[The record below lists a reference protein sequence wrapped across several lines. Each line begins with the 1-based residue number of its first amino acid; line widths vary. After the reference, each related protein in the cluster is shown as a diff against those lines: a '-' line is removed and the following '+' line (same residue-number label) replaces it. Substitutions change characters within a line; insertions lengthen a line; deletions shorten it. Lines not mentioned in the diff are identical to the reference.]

1 MALTPT
7 YEEQILLKEAQ
18 IARASRLRYRERR
31 GEALVGGGFVLA
43 CAALWL
49 AYPPSAAAIDVWAA
63 LACVLGFSL
72 AMRAPFGA
80 GGGFTVP
87 TQIVFVPLVFALPPA
102 LIGPAVA
109 LAVVAARVPDVLA
122 GREPASRLA
131 LSPGNAWFALG
142 PAIVLATAGIDR
154 AEDAG
159 WALLAAA
166 LAAQIA
172 LDVGASA
179 AREALYGGASLREQV
194 HELWVHAV
202 DIGLTP
208 VGLLAAV
215 HIDEGPWAAVALLPL
230 LGVLAVLAREREG
243 HLHSVLELNN
253 AYRGTALVL
262 GDVVEFDD
270 NYTGSHSRSVV
281 EIALEV
287 GHRLGLRDEDLR
299 NLEFAALLHDVGK
312 IAIPKAIINK
322 PGTLDPDEWRVV
334 KTHTVEGQ
342 RMLDR
347 VGGFMGDVG
356 RIVRSH
362 HERWDGNGYP
372 DGLAGEAIPLA
383 ARIIACC
390 DTWHAMTSNRSYR
403 TALPFDAAA
412 RELADVAGTQL
423 DPEIVAIVL
432 SIVAPGRVPAAQLA
446 PARV

>member
-7 YEEQILLKEAQ
+7 YEEQILLREAK

-31 GEALVGGGFVLA
+31 GELLVGGGFLLA

-49 AYPPSAAAIDVWAA
+49 ARPPTAAAVDVWPAII
-63 LACVLGFSL
+63 CVLGFSL

-102 LIGPAVA
+102 LLGPAVA
-109 LAVVAARVPDVLA
+109 LAIAAARVPDVLK
-122 GREPASRLA
+122 GRERASRLA

-142 PAIVLATAGIDR
+142 PAIVLAAAGLDE
-154 AEDAG
+154 AGDAG
-159 WALLAAA
+159 WGLLAAA

-194 HELWVHAV
+194 HELWVHIV
-202 DIGLTP
+202 DVGLTP

-215 HIDEGPWAAVALLPL
+215 HLDEGPWAALALLPL
-230 LGVLAVLAREREG
+230 LGVLALLSREREG

-287 GHRLGLRDEDLR
+287 GQRLGLRDEELR
-299 NLEFAALLHDVGK
+299 DLEFAALLHDVGK

-334 KTHTVEGQ
+334 KTHTLEGQ

-372 DGLAGEAIPLA
+372 DGLAGDRIPLA

-403 TALPFDAAA
+403 TALPLDVAA

-423 DPEIVAIVL
+423 DPEVVAVVL
-432 SIVAPGRVPAAQLA
+432 SIVVPAGAGALA
-446 PARV
+446 AA

>member
-1 MALTPT
+1 M
-7 YEEQILLKEAQ
+7 
-18 IARASRLRYRERR
+18 
-31 GEALVGGGFVLA
+31 
-43 CAALWL
+43 
-49 AYPPSAAAIDVWAA
+49 
-63 LACVLGFSL
+63 
-72 AMRAPFGA
+72 
-80 GGGFTVP
+80 
-87 TQIVFVPLVFALPPA
+87 
-102 LIGPAVA
+102 
-109 LAVVAARVPDVLA
+109 PDVLA
-122 GREPASRLA
+122 GRERASRLA

-142 PAIVLATAGIDR
+142 PAIVLAAAGLDEAR
-154 AEDAG
+154 DAG
-159 WALLAAA
+159 WGLLAAA

-179 AREALYGGASLREQV
+179 AREALGGASLREQV
-194 HELWVHAV
+194 HELWVHIV
-202 DIGLTP
+202 DVGLTP

-215 HIDEGPWAAVALLPL
+215 HLDEGPWAALALLPL
-230 LGVLAVLAREREG
+230 LGVLALLSREREG

-287 GHRLGLRDEDLR
+287 GQRLGLRDEELR
-299 NLEFAALLHDVGK
+299 DLEFAALLHDVGK
-312 IAIPKAIINK
+312 IAIPKAIISM

-334 KTHTVEGQ
+334 KTHTLEGQ

-356 RIVRSH
+356 RIVRC

-372 DGLAGEAIPLA
+372 DGLAGDWIPLA

-403 TALPFDAAA
+403 TAPPHEVAA
-412 RELADVAGTQL
+412 RELAVAGTQL
-423 DPEIVAIVL
+423 DPEVVAIVL
-432 SIVAPGRVPAAQLA
+432 SIVLPTAGALAAA
-446 PARV
+446 